1 MNRALLVYNQKDEM
15 KNLIY
20 ANMNFD
26 FAWEKSAE
34 KYIALYNN

>member
-1 MNRALLVYNQKDEM
+1 MNRALLVYNKKGEM
-15 KNLIY
+15 ENLIR

-34 KYIALYNN
+34 KYIALYKN